1 MAGFSDYL
9 ESALLNAVFRN
20 TSYTSPA
27 TVYVALYTAAPSDAG
42 GGTEVTGNGYSRQS
56 ASFNAPSGGSIAN
69 TGAVTFTASGG
80 AWGTVSHFGVFD
92 ASSGGNLL
100 AWNSLNASKTI
111 ADGDSAEFASGAL
124 TISLD

>member
-42 GGTEVTGNGYSRQS
+42 SGTEVTGNGYSRQS

-69 TGAVTFTASGG
+69 NGAVTFTASGG